1 MPEWSLGPDYYIF
14 CYISEY
20 EDNICPTCPTTP
32 GENFDPTDLN
42 AMNNLYAQADNVIEN
57 TGNYTGSVN
66 AVYWVNGESTPRSYI
81 VYWSLNSSGLIE
93 MTFERIA

>member
-1 MPEWSLGPDYYIF
+1 
-14 CYISEY
+14 
-20 EDNICPTCPTTP
+20 
-32 GENFDPTDLN
+32 
-42 AMNNLYAQADNVIEN
+42 MNNLYAQADNVIEN

-81 VYWSLNSSGLIE
+81 VYWTLNSSGLIE